1 MSHFK
6 LSFWPPRNPESNTPN
21 FWTGFKLLH
30 EKLGQSKVENEE
42 LLEFIKNHIQLEEHY
57 AAKMK
62 DQSKTGYK
70 SSGFGR
76 DDGATLKKS
85 FDQLK
90 ENTGNRAEKQSKIA
104 AAFTNEIYKPLQ
116 KFHEE
121 FKRSMDKSRG
131 AVESMLKQFD
141 GLVIETEK
149 SRNEY
154 YKKCKEFG
162 SKLSNDK
169 EGRASILLGTELVTQ
184 EEFDHLVD
192 RMKNEIKMQDHSV
205 PCWGTYKY
213 TSTGEDISRWLNDN
227 FLQCKESS
235 TITAVVGQQLITPY
249 KVIRLISEWG
259 SQFNSSKSYH
269 YQWISEANTHEINST
284 DTVYRE
290 DVKKLNKLRMEV
302 EEAMC
307 LHLDEMEKLESNRI
321 EFIKSKISKLID
333 ALEIQGYDGIED
345 WRKMYDT
352 IEPDKDIC
360 YIATKYF
367 TSDLSPISIAFKNYN
382 QDINQDQLFGLSLK
396 ELCNH
401 SKSVVPPFII
411 NLLRAIEKR
420 AEELKENKQNVW
432 IMTVEFK
439 RKISACLELNQNQ
452 NELTVDVLEK
462 YEPELLVNVLLY
474 FLVQLPDCLMTSN
487 TYELISK
494 ELKKD
499 EAPNIIFLV
508 KIIASLP
515 ISHYFTLKAIL
526 GHLRKIT
533 ENASTST
540 VHLISDSV
548 GSCILWPKVKS
559 YETVNS
565 KIPAKWIQLLLEN
578 YGVVF
583 NDNKSKDQRKINKER
598 LDDDKLSNST
608 NISFSFWNSFPK
620 ASSMTR
626 SSSIEPHTKEPI
638 DSPTDMSFVESGYAI
653 DSEEEYFFSKQDQL
667 GL

>member
-6 LSFWPPRNPESNTPN
+6 LSFWSPRNPESNIPN

-57 AAKMK
+57 AAKMR
-62 DQSKTGYK
+62 DQSKTDYK

-141 GLVIETEK
+141 GLVNETEK

-162 SKLSNDK
+162 SKQSNDK
-169 EGRASILLGTELVTQ
+169 EDMTTSILLGTELVTQ

-249 KVIRLISEWG
+249 KVIRLISQWG

-269 YQWISEANTHEINST
+269 YQWSSEARTHEINST

-290 DVKKLNKLRMEV
+290 NVKKLNKLRMEV

-307 LHLDEMEKLESNRI
+307 LHLDEMEKLESSRI

-367 TSDLSPISIAFKNYN
+367 TSDLSPISIAYKNYN
-382 QDINQDQLFGLSLK
+382 QDINQG
-396 ELCNH
+396 
-401 SKSVVPPFII
+401 
-411 NLLRAIEKR
+411 
-420 AEELKENKQNVW
+420 
-432 IMTVEFK
+432 
-439 RKISACLELNQNQ
+439 
-452 NELTVDVLEK
+452 
-462 YEPELLVNVLLY
+462 
-474 FLVQLPDCLMTSN
+474 
-487 TYELISK
+487 
-494 ELKKD
+494 
-499 EAPNIIFLV
+499 
-508 KIIASLP
+508 
-515 ISHYFTLKAIL
+515 
-526 GHLRKIT
+526 
-533 ENASTST
+533 
-540 VHLISDSV
+540 
-548 GSCILWPKVKS
+548 
-559 YETVNS
+559 
-565 KIPAKWIQLLLEN
+565 N
-578 YGVVF
+578 YMY
-583 NDNKSKDQRKINKER
+583 NKER
-598 LDDDKLSNST
+598 QE
-608 NISFSFWNSFPK
+608 
-620 ASSMTR
+620 MT
-626 SSSIEPHTKEPI
+626 S
-638 DSPTDMSFVESGYAI
+638 
-653 DSEEEYFFSKQDQL
+653 
-667 GL
+667 